1 MTLTTSTGP
10 GTTVKSQRYILLND
24 ASPDRVQKELNERA
38 EHGYRPIFMSTC
50 SGQNCVTTT
59 VILELIGAEHRR

>member
-24 ASPDRVQKELNERA
+24 ASPYRVQKELNERA

-50 SGQNCVTTT
+50 LG
-59 VILELIGAEHRR
+59 